1 MLIAYLQFS
10 WSFNNMIIFIT
21 FISYKPNNTY
31 YLVLKKQ
38 KVIQSVLIISSRSR
52 RGSGGFVFNKLR
64 CGSGAVRFDLS
75 AVRQRRG
82 DFYFSEHRSAA
93 AVQYRNFKMAAVRQR
108 QNFNR
113 YGHLCYVD
121 YSSVVLPILQH
132 RCTKNCKIVWINRS
146 RKHLIH
152 C

>member
-1 MLIAYLQFS
+1 
-10 WSFNNMIIFIT
+10 MIIFIT

-38 KVIQSVLIISSRSR
+38 NVIQSVLIISSRSR

-82 DFYFSEHRSAA
+82 DFYFSEHRGAA

-113 YGHLCYVD
+113 YGHLCFTICAKEFFYNN
-121 YSSVVLPILQH
+121 Y
-132 RCTKNCKIVWINRS
+132 
-146 RKHLIH
+146 
-152 C
+152 